1 MNNESTTQSSSA
13 SSMWMQSIPILAT
26 KLYAPPTRQEFV
38 FRSRL
43 LDQLT
48 QSLQGKLTLVSAP
61 AGFGKT
67 SLVSDWLGRQELP
80 HAWLSL
86 DEREEDPARFL
97 AYLVAAL
104 QTLDASLGVELM
116 AALQAPQH
124 PPLEVISTNLINEL
138 ATLSQRSILVLDDY
152 HVIDARAVDDQLMFL
167 LEHLPPQLHL
177 VILTR
182 EDPQLPLARL
192 RARRLL
198 FELRAEDL
206 RFLPEEAAAFLSQIM
221 GLELKPEQIASLD
234 ARTEGWIAGLQ
245 LAALSL
251 QGRSDVAGFIEA
263 FAGDNR
269 YIVDYLLEEVLQQQ
283 PDDVRSFLLQTSI
296 LERLCGS
303 LCDAV
308 TSQSNSHQR
317 LLELERGNL
326 FVVPLDDKREWFRY
340 HHLFGDVLYAHARR
354 ERPDEVSEWHSRA
367 SAWLEEQGDTAEAI
381 SHAISAEDFER
392 AARIIELSWPSMDA
406 RMQTDIWMS
415 WAEQLPDTIARS
427 RPVICAGF
435 GWALLSAGDME
446 ACESWLQLAEEL
458 IEQHESGSS
467 VSGETVVV
475 DETQYQ
481 HLSASLETAW
491 AYRSLTFGALDE
503 AIEHAEQALALLPED
518 DYLRRGPAAS
528 LLSLAYWSNGD
539 LEAAHSSLDEAMND
553 FFKTGNLTFA
563 LSGTYGLADLCL
575 GLGKLRAALRHYEQS
590 LEHVKGKDVTTM
602 RGVTEL
608 YLGMA
613 DLLHEQGKQQQSQ
626 THFEQCLVLG
636 EDAALP
642 DWNYRRPLVESRFLA
657 TEGKWALALEK
668 VEEAEKHFYRS
679 PVPMAQPIPAWKARC
694 LLALGRLADARAWA
708 EEHQLSHDEP
718 LHFLREYD
726 LLILARLLQA
736 ESLEEK
742 KKEPEEQALRLL
754 DRLLQAAEAEERNGS
769 VLGILVTKALV
780 LESAGQTAQAQDSLL
795 RALSIAEP
803 EGYVRT
809 FVMEGA
815 PMQRLLSTLKP
826 ERSRLQ
832 THIQTLLAAFG
843 EPVAVPQTQAVAP
856 MVPSEPVPPLI
867 EPLSARELEI
877 LALIAQ
883 GLSNRDIS
891 QTLHVALSTVK
902 GHNQNIF
909 GKLGV
914 RRRTEAVARARALR
928 LI

>member
-1 MNNESTTQSSSA
+1 MNQESTTQSSSA

-104 QTLDASLGVELM
+104 QTLDESLGVELM

-152 HVIDARAVDDQLMFL
+152 HVIDAKAVDDQLMFL

-192 RARRLL
+192 RARRQL
-198 FELRAEDL
+198 FELRADDL

-308 TSQSNSHQR
+308 TSQVNSHQR

-381 SHAISAEDFER
+381 SHAFSAEDFER
-392 AARIIELSWPSMDA
+392 AARMIELSWPSMDA

-415 WAEQLPDTIARS
+415 WAEQLPKNIARS

-435 GWALLSAGDME
+435 GWALLSAGNME
-446 ACESWLQLAEEL
+446 ACEPWLHRAEEL
-458 IEQHESGSS
+458 IEQHDSGSS
-467 VSGETVVV
+467 NGKTVVV

-491 AYRSLTFGALDE
+491 AYRSLTLGALDE

-553 FFKTGNLTFA
+553 FLKTDNLIFA
-563 LSGTYGLADLCL
+563 ISGTYGLADLCL
-575 GLGKLRAALRHYEQS
+575 GLGKLRAALRHYERS
-590 LEHVKGKDVTTM
+590 LELVEGKDITTM

-608 YLGMA
+608 HLGMA
-613 DLLHEQGKQQQSQ
+613 DLLHEQGKPQQSQ
-626 THFEQCLVLG
+626 IHFERSLALG
-636 EDAALP
+636 EEAALP

-694 LLALGRLADARAWA
+694 SIALGRLADARAWA
-708 EEHQLSHDEP
+708 EEHQLSPDEP

-726 LLILARLLQA
+726 LLTLSRLLLA

-742 KKEPEEQALRLL
+742 KKEPKEQALRLL
-754 DRLLQAAEAEERNGS
+754 ERLLQAAEDEGRHGS
-769 VLGILVTKALV
+769 VLVVLMTQALV
-780 LESAGQTAQAQDSLL
+780 LEGAGQTAQAQEVLL

-809 FVMEGA
+809 FAMEGA
-815 PMQRLLSTLKP
+815 PMQRLLASLQP

-832 THIQTLLAAFG
+832 TYVQTLLAAFG
-843 EPVAVPQTQAVAP
+843 EPVSLPQTPAVAP
-856 MVPSEPVPPLI
+856 MVSNEPVPPLL
-867 EPLSARELEI
+867 EPLSTRELEI

-883 GLSNRDIS
+883 GLSNHEIS